1 MALPVKVHIL
11 ELERLTNG
19 HITKLWTFPGKYG
32 LYPNQSTGVLVKL
45 PANDCIFIIPVCIK
59 FM

>member
-19 HITKLWTFPGKYG
+19 HILNYELF
-32 LYPNQSTGVLVKL
+32 LESMDFIQINQLEFLVKL
-45 PANDCIFIIPVCIK
+45 SANNCIFIIPVCIK